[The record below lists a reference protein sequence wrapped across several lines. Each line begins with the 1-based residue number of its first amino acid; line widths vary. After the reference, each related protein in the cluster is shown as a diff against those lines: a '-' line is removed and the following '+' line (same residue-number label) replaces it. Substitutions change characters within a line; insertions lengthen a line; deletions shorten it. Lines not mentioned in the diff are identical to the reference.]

1 MGEFSKEELVILDDS
16 IEQIESQI
24 LTGIEEN
31 ADKDRMLY
39 ASCLNDKEKEDLTKK
54 EIKKQQKKLTKCP
67 ADISAYI
74 TAYIN
79 PSSFDIENKSIDQYR
94 VSIIRNYITSTFAE
108 VFEYFL
114 KNKPKTVNDV
124 NEENNPFL
132 ELLADPEY
140 YGIDYDNIKAFV
152 KFMIIADRL
161 KDYKSILESIDA
173 ERAIEEYEKLVA
185 EDDNEIYK
193 LLDTLRKKDHTD
205 LQLYDIVKECTQLN
219 KDALQYLYKDIEVY
233 LFGEKDE
240 FECKYSEDETEQ
252 AIEDLKA
259 KGHSE
264 DDLIM
269 LRYISKMKVFNI
281 ETNKMDLD
289 FIYINKEKIFFPFE
303 FFPIYSLQGLINAEL
318 SKIKEKEEL
327 LNPQILSTTKLKTDL
342 SVPQLSLLFKMV
354 NDLKPKVFNTKSDAE
369 LFRFISANFQT
380 KKSSEKGIS
389 TQKLRNE
396 FNNPDIKAIEFW
408 EKHLHTM
415 LSNIRKLK

>member
-1 MGEFSKEELVILDDS
+1 MGEYSKIEIALLEKFTEAIDS
-16 IEQIESQI
+16 FITTKIYSQ
-24 LTGIEEN
+24 N
-31 ADKDRMLY
+31 DKDKMLY
-39 ASCLNDKEKEDLTKK
+39 ASCVNEEGKNNLTKS
-54 EIKKQQKKLTKCP
+54 EIKKMQKKLAKCSP
-67 ADISAYI
+67 DIAGFL
-74 TAYIN
+74 TCYIN
-79 PSSFDIENKSIDQYR
+79 PSTLDLGGDSIDHYR
-94 VSIIRNYITSTFAE
+94 KRLIRN
-108 VFEYFL
+108 FL
-114 KNKPKTVNDV
+114 S
-124 NEENNPFL
+124 L
-132 ELLADPEY
+132 ELGDVLEVLISKFKTLKSLEQVDEFFWEDAMERGV
-140 YGIDYDNIKAFV
+140 YGIDN
-152 KFMIIADRL
+152 KFMNHFVIYMAISDRL
-161 KDYKSILESIDA
+161 RTFKTFLVYSDIKEDT
-173 ERAIEEYEKLVA
+173 EEQ
-185 EDDNEIYK
+185 NEIYT

-205 LQLYDIVKECTQLN
+205 LQLYDIVKERTQLN
-219 KDALQYLYKDIEVY
+219 KDALQYLYNDIEVY

-269 LRYISKMKVFNI
+269 LRYISKVKAFNI